1 MVSVPFTVDKDLVK
15 RLLVVPAIALLA
27 ACSHP
32 TAQPG
37 PKMTVTK
44 TVHIQD
50 PEQSSF
56 TKGWRTG
63 VQYACNR
70 LYGGPVASAQWRYE
84 YRLCTQMAKYGPPSA
99 VGP

>member
-1 MVSVPFTVDKDLVK
+1 
-15 RLLVVPAIALLA
+15 
-27 ACSHP
+27 
-32 TAQPG
+32 
-37 PKMTVTK
+37 MTVTK